1 MASKVQLPEIKA
13 KKYFLEKPGGQWLDI
28 GAFIA
33 SFAAEYDP
41 DKEYS
46 EGEFALF
53 PDKVMRFDGEEW
65 EDVTDILNNLGGGGG
80 GGEGG
85 TSGTI
90 SHNSLSNR
98 NSSGA
103 HNASA
108 INVTDSAGY
117 FEQSTV
123 EKVLAE
129 IGERLAAVEEELD
142 DIDELVG
149 DGVEE

>member
-13 KKYFLEKPGGQWLDI
+13 KKYSIEKPGGQWLDI

-46 EGEFALF
+46 EGEYALF

-65 EDVTDILNNLGGGGG
+65 EDVTDILNNVGSGG
-80 GGEGG
+80 
-85 TSGTI
+85 SGTI

-108 INVTDSAGY
+108 INVADSDGY
-117 FEQSTV
+117 FTTDTV
-123 EKVLAE
+123 EGALAE
-129 IGERLAAVEEELD
+129 IGAELAGINTL
-142 DIDELVG
+142 IG
-149 DGVEE
+149 SGVIE